1 MHIPSF
7 AQPHWQAYQTTG
19 KLSGASDRLELNRE
33 AAQEALTSLTDQ
45 FRHWQSL
52 DETEADL
59 MKGGSRGRCALSA
72 AICPPIISK
81 PSLTGDTQQGKI
93 TVLNHSP
100 NSHSGFVTLSD
111 SRFSPQSAEN
121 FTVEGSLA
129 GDTVL
134 GPELTHIDREMS
146 SHGPDKAR
154 AGYLLSRA

>member
-19 KLSGASDRLELNRE
+19 KLSGASDRLELSRQ
-33 AAQEALTSLTDQ
+33 AAQEALTSLEDQ

-59 MKGGSRGRCALSA
+59 MKGQPGAVRVVSGILSTDYQQA
-72 AICPPIISK
+72 VFE
-81 PSLTGDTQQGKI
+81 GDTQQGQI

-121 FTVEGSLA
+121 FTVEGTLA

-146 SHGPDKAR
+146 SHGPDKAG